1 MRKHLYAK
9 YSETYEAFLAIEIN
23 AYKEK
28 IQYIEENF
36 FMLRELDADE
46 YFDMMV
52 LYGEALFET
61 GEYARQAK
69 LADHILEMSIERN
82 IILHRDQDVY
92 FETLFKKAA
101 SLHNLEKIDQA
112 VHILKELIKI
122 NPDHE
127 STKLFLIN
135 CIIRQKKST
144 VKPYRTVSL
153 FLLLAS
159 AVVIAFELLIIR
171 NFWPGWAAIIEI
183 IRNGLFIS
191 GVILLVAGEVI
202 VRYKAVEDVYS
213 FSRFTRKKKEEHKMR
228 EEESSRH

>member
-1 MRKHLYAK
+1 MKKPLYNDR
-9 YSETYEAFLAIEIN
+9 SETYEAFLAIEPG

-52 LYGEALFET
+52 IYAEALFET
-61 GEYARQAK
+61 GEYGRQAK

-82 IILHRDQDVY
+82 IIMHRGKDVY

-101 SLHNLEKIDQA
+101 ALHNLDRIDQA
-112 VHILKELIKI
+112 IHILKELLKI

-127 STKLFLIN
+127 SSKLFLIN
-135 CIIRQKKST
+135 CIIRQKKYT
-144 VKPYRTVSL
+144 IRPYRNISL
-153 FLLLAS
+153 VLLLVS
-159 AVVIAFELLIIR
+159 ACVIAFELLFVQR
-171 NFWPGWAAIIEI
+171 LWPSWTTIVEM
-183 IRNGLFIS
+183 IRNGLFIT
-191 GVILLVAGEVI
+191 GVILLIAGEVM

-213 FSRFTRKKKEEHKMR
+213 FTKSTKKKKEGHEV
-228 EEESSRH
+228 

>member
-1 MRKHLYAK
+1 MKKPLYAQ
-9 YSETYEAFLAIEIN
+9 YSETYEAFLAIEQT

-28 IQYIEENF
+28 IEYIEENF

-46 YFDMMV
+46 YFDLMV
-52 LYGEALFET
+52 LFAEALFET
-61 GEYARQAK
+61 GEYSRQAK
-69 LADHILEMSIERN
+69 LADHIIEMSIERN
-82 IILHRDQDVY
+82 IIMHRGEDVY

-101 SLHNLEKIDQA
+101 SLHNLEKIEQA
-112 VHILKELIKI
+112 IHILKELLKI

-144 VKPYRTVSL
+144 IKPYRNASL
-153 FLLLAS
+153 ILLLAS
-159 AVVIAFELLIIR
+159 AFVIGFELIFVR
-171 NFWPGWAAIIEI
+171 TMWPGWTTVIEI

-191 GVILLVAGEVI
+191 GVILLIAGEVM

-213 FSRFTRKKKEEHKMR
+213 FTRLTKKKKEETR
-228 EEESSRH
+228 V

>member
-1 MRKHLYAK
+1 MKQPLYTDR
-9 YSETYEAFLAIEIN
+9 SETYDAFLAIEAG

-52 LYGEALFET
+52 LYAEALFET
-61 GEYARQAK
+61 GEYGRQAK

-82 IILHRDQDVY
+82 IVMHRGQDVY

-101 SLHNLEKIDQA
+101 SLHNLDHVDQA
-112 VHILKELIKI
+112 VHILKELLKI

-127 STKLFLIN
+127 SSKLFLIN
-135 CIIRQKKST
+135 CIIRQKKYT
-144 VKPYRTVSL
+144 VRPYRNISL
-153 FLLLAS
+153 ILLLLS
-159 AVVIAFELLIIR
+159 AGVIAFELLFVR
-171 NFWPGWAAIIEI
+171 RLWPTWTGIVEI

-191 GVILLVAGEVI
+191 GVVLLITGEVM

-213 FSRFTRKKKEEHKMR
+213 FTKQTKKRKEGHEV
-228 EEESSRH
+228 

>member
-1 MRKHLYAK
+1 MRSM
-9 YSETYEAFLAIEIN
+9 YSASSKTYEAFLAIEAG

-28 IQYIEENF
+28 IQFIEENF
-36 FMLRELDADE
+36 FNLRELDADE
-46 YFDMMV
+46 YFDIMV

-82 IILHRDQDVY
+82 IVMHRDQDVY

-101 SLHNLEKIDQA
+101 SLHNLDRIDQA

-135 CIIRQKKST
+135 CIITQKKPT
-144 VKPYRTVSL
+144 VRPYRNISLISLLSSAIIIGMELIFVRRIWPSWTVI
-153 FLLLAS
+153 
-159 AVVIAFELLIIR
+159 VELL
-171 NFWPGWAAIIEI
+171 
-183 IRNGLFIS
+183 RNGLFIG
-191 GVILLVAGEVI
+191 GVVLLITGEVM
-202 VRYKAVEDVYS
+202 VRYRAVEDVYR
-213 FSRFTRKKKEEHKMR
+213 FSRNTKKKKEE
-228 EEESSRH
+228 EQEV